1 MSIGRNIPLH
11 KIGCELTHTKADFS
25 IDNLNPVQWNDKV
38 FGQLVLPADQKEL
51 ITALVES
58 HTIGNDN
65 FDDFVKGKGKGFI
78 SLLHGP
84 PGVGKTLTAE
94 SIAEHTR
101 RPLYS
106 VTSGELG
113 TTPKDLEFNLSRI
126 LDIAAAWKAILL
138 IDEADVFLEKRSATY
153 DVGRNGLVSIFLRLL
168 EYYEGI
174 MFLTTNRITAF
185 DDAFQTRIHLALRYD
200 SLDKTA
206 RRMVWSNFL
215 ERILPA
221 KVALDMEKD
230 VDQLA
235 ELEMNGR
242 MIKNVIK
249 TASSLASR
257 KKEGLGMRHLLQVLK
272 IQSEFERDF
281 KGSG

>member
-25 IDNLNPVQWNDKV
+25 IDDLNPVQWNDKV

-51 ITALVES
+51 IAALVES
-58 HTIGNDN
+58 HTIGKDN

-281 KGSG
+281 RGSG

>member
-1 MSIGRNIPLH
+1 M
-11 KIGCELTHTKADFS
+11 
-25 IDNLNPVQWNDKV
+25 
-38 FGQLVLPADQKEL
+38 
-51 ITALVES
+51 
-58 HTIGNDN
+58 
-65 FDDFVKGKGKGFI
+65 
-78 SLLHGP
+78 LHGP

-101 RPLYS
+101 RPLYT

-113 TTPKDLEFNLSRI
+113 TKPEDLESNLSRI

-153 DVGRNGLVSIFLRLL
+153 DVTRNGLVSIFLRLL

-174 MFLTTNRITAF
+174 MFLTTNRIKAF

-200 SLDKTA
+200 PLDKIR

-215 ERILPA
+215 ERIPPA

-257 KKEGLGMRHLLQVLK
+257 KKEGLGMSHLLQVLK

-281 KGSG
+281 KGSE